1 LSESKLSQLI
11 GSMRLYAQ
19 HRKRKRIASHR
30 KSARTTNARLKS
42 AVYQSVKKRDIMR
55 DQSFIRTAL
64 AVASFAFAL
73 PAYSAT
79 CPFDGGGS
87 DAVNDGLV
95 LTRYALGITGAP
107 LVAST
112 RYASLDPLQVKNNIE
127 CVGCALD
134 MNGDNAI
141 DTVDTTIIARH
152 LAGFSGNALTNGLA
166 LGSGSRPTP
175 SSVQSFLASGC
186 AVGGAINAFTQGGNS
201 FGAPAVLG
209 TNDAQNL
216 TVQSGGSQI
225 SVIGPGGN
233 GLRVVQTT
241 GTRSNAPN
249 VINGSSASAITQFVE
264 GSTTQTTQGTTI
276 AGGGYSGAD
285 CFDQPTSTFI
295 RSCGNEARASFA
307 TISGG
312 NANRVTDLFGTIGG
326 GRGNTTSGDSNT
338 VSGGRFNNASGSSS
352 TIAGG
357 SFNAASNSV
366 STIGGG
372 SGNQATGEYST
383 IAGGTNNI
391 SSGYASH
398 IPGGELN
405 RATGSHS
412 FAAGRAAEALHDGA
426 FVWADATIGPFSST
440 GPNQF
445 NVRAAGGVR
454 LHSSTSQ
461 FFGNQGRQMLNL
473 WNTEYGIGVQA
484 LTLYF
489 RSFDKFSWH
498 RQGVHDDAE
507 GNPGGGTQ
515 IMQLTN
521 TNLTIAGTL
530 VQGSDRGI
538 KENFASVNPKS
549 ILAKVASLPI
559 SLWNYKADDNKTQH
573 VGPMAQDFKRL
584 FGVGQ
589 DDKTIAT
596 VDASGVALAAIQGLH
611 ALVKEKD
618 AEIARLKEKA
628 KRVDSLERDL
638 AAVMKRLGMK

>member
-1 LSESKLSQLI
+1 MSTKEIVRVALGAGALS
-11 GSMRLYAQ
+11 
-19 HRKRKRIASHR
+19 IATFA
-30 KSARTTNARLKS
+30 SA
-42 AVYQSVKKRDIMR
+42 
-55 DQSFIRTAL
+55 
-64 AVASFAFAL
+64 
-73 PAYSAT
+73 AT

-95 LTRYALGITGAP
+95 LTRYALGITDAP

-186 AVGGAINAFTQGGNS
+186 AAGGAINAFTQGGNS
-201 FGAPAVLG
+201 FGANAEIGL
-209 TNDAQNL
+209 NDLYSLYAK
-216 TVQSGGSQI
+216 V
-225 SVIGPGGN
+225 PGG
-233 GLRVVQTT
+233 GIRLQPTTFPGIIGVV
-241 GTRSNAPN
+241 A
-249 VINGSSASAITQFVE
+249 GSEANQILNSAVGA
-264 GSTTQTTQGTTI
+264 TI
-276 AGGGYSGAD
+276 AGGG
-285 CFDQPTSTFI
+285 
-295 RSCGNEARASFA
+295 EL
-307 TISGG
+307 GG
-312 NANRVTDLFGTIGG
+312 GANRVSSNYATVGG
-326 GRGNTTSGDSNT
+326 GSRNSAGKAADIFNGNQTVVGGYYNDASGYAATVLGGQRNVASGAVSMVGGTNS
-338 VSGGRFNNASGSSS
+338 VSGGAGSVALGTSAIVRDAAMTMTSEGDEGTFVFADRQLAS
-352 TIAGG
+352 
-357 SFNAASNSV
+357 
-366 STIGGG
+366 
-372 SGNQATGEYST
+372 
-383 IAGGTNNI
+383 
-391 SSGYASH
+391 
-398 IPGGELN
+398 
-405 RATGSHS
+405 
-412 FAAGRAAEALHDGA
+412 
-426 FVWADATIGPFSST
+426 FSST

-445 NVRAAGGVR
+445 NIRAQGGVR
-454 LHSSTSQ
+454 LHNSTSQ
-461 FFGNQGRQMLNL
+461 FFGNQTRQMLNL
-473 WNTEYGIGVQA
+473 WGTEYGIGVQSN
-484 LTLYF
+484 TLYY
-489 RSFDKFSWH
+489 RSGGQFSWFIGGAH
-498 RQGVHDDAE
+498 CDGQGCWTP
-507 GNPGGGTQ
+507 PGGPSGTEN
-515 IMQLTN
+515 MRLTASSLLVN
-521 TNLTIAGTL
+521 GTV
-530 VQGSDRGI
+530 VQSSDRGI

>member
-1 LSESKLSQLI
+1 VREI
-11 GSMRLYAQ
+11 V
-19 HRKRKRIASHR
+19 RIKHFATTTFGALFIAASPV
-30 KSARTTNARLKS
+30 ANA
-42 AVYQSVKKRDIMR
+42 
-55 DQSFIRTAL
+55 
-64 AVASFAFAL
+64 
-73 PAYSAT
+73 AT

-141 DTVDTTIIARH
+141 NTVDTTIIARH

-201 FGAPAVLG
+201 FAMSGEIGINDQALG
-209 TNDAQNL
+209 LNLRLLDYGGVRITRTDALRQVNI
-216 TVQSGGSQI
+216 VAGSADNF
-225 SVIGPGGN
+225 V
-233 GLRVVQTT
+233 R
-241 GTRSNAPN
+241 
-249 VINGSSASAITQFVE
+249 GSVE
-264 GSTTQTTQGTTI
+264 GATI
-276 AGGGYSGAD
+276 AGGGAPRIGAGLTSGPNISYSSYASIGGGL
-285 CFDQPTSTFI
+285 
-295 RSCGNEARASFA
+295 RNEAGDPNESAASGYQA
-307 TISGG
+307 
-312 NANRVTDLFGTIGG
+312 IGG
-326 GRGNTTSGDSNT
+326 GR
-338 VSGGRFNNASGSSS
+338 
-352 TIAGG
+352 
-357 SFNAASNSV
+357 SNSAL
-366 STIGGG
+366 G
-372 SGNQATGEYST
+372 AYST
-383 IAGGTNNI
+383 IIGGSDNQASGFNSAVLGGQYNI
-391 SSGYASH
+391 ADGNFSV
-398 IPGGELN
+398 
-405 RATGSHS
+405 
-412 FAAGRAAEALHDGA
+412 AAGRRAWVRGPIQVGNGDADGDEGT
-426 FVWADATIGPFSST
+426 FVYSDASIDAPFQST

-445 NVRAAGGVR
+445 NIRAAGGVR
-454 LHSSTSQ
+454 LHDSTNLY
-461 FFGNQGRQMLNL
+461 FGAQTRQMLNL
-473 WNTEYGIGVQA
+473 WGTNFGVGVQTN
-484 LTLYF
+484 TLYF
-489 RSFDKFSWH
+489 RSAGQFSWFI
-498 RQGVHDDAE
+498 
-507 GNPGGGTQ
+507 GGQHCDLPNCPYPVGGIVGTEN
-515 IMQLTN
+515 MRLTSSQLLVN
-521 TNLTIAGTL
+521 GTF

-538 KENFASVNPKS
+538 KENFANVNPKS

>member
-1 LSESKLSQLI
+1 VREI
-11 GSMRLYAQ
+11 V
-19 HRKRKRIASHR
+19 RIKHFATTTFGALFIAASPV
-30 KSARTTNARLKS
+30 ANA
-42 AVYQSVKKRDIMR
+42 
-55 DQSFIRTAL
+55 
-64 AVASFAFAL
+64 
-73 PAYSAT
+73 AT

-87 DAVNDGLV
+87 DAVNDGVV

-186 AVGGAINAFTQGGNS
+186 AVGGAINAFVLGGNS
-201 FGAPAVLG
+201 FGFDGELG
-209 TNDAQNL
+209 VNDAYPLNL
-216 TVQSGGSQI
+216 RSAGYGGIRIFSNSPYTGRI
-225 SVIGPGGN
+225 NLIAGSPNNSV
-233 GLRVVQTT
+233 RT
-241 GTRSNAPN
+241 GVRGA
-249 VINGSSASAITQFVE
+249 
-264 GSTTQTTQGTTI
+264 TI
-276 AGGGYSGAD
+276 AGGGTPPNTEAPLSG
-285 CFDQPTSTFI
+285 FGPNQVL
-295 RSCGNEARASFA
+295 
-307 TISGG
+307 
-312 NANRVTDLFGTIGG
+312 ANY
-326 GRGNTTSGDSNT
+326 
-338 VSGGRFNNASGSSS
+338 
-352 TIAGG
+352 
-357 SFNAASNSV
+357 

-372 SGNQATGEYST
+372 LRNQTGTPATTVDEGFQTVGGGDSNRAFGAYST
-383 IAGGTNNI
+383 VAGGYGNGARGLFSI
-391 SSGYASH
+391 AA
-398 IPGGELN
+398 GGELN
-405 RATGSHS
+405 YAGGNHS
-412 FAAGRAAEALHDGA
+412 VVLGRNARVRDSIDVGGGDTNGDEGT
-426 FVWADATIGPFSST
+426 FVFSDSQGTDFIST

-445 NVRAAGGVR
+445 NIRAAGGVR
-454 LHSSTSQ
+454 LHNSTSQ
-461 FFGNQGRQMLNL
+461 FFGTQGRQMLNL
-473 WNTEYGIGVQA
+473 WAEEFGIGVQPN
-484 LTLYF
+484 TLYF
-489 RSFDKFSWH
+489 RSGAQFSWFIGGQH
-498 RQGVHDDAE
+498 CDLP
-507 GNPGGGTQ
+507 NCPYPPGGTVLGTEN
-515 IMQLTN
+515 MRLTGSQLLVN
-521 TNLTIAGTL
+521 GTF

-538 KENFASVNPKS
+538 KENFANVNPKS